1 MQVQDLPPIGT
12 IQAIP
17 RKESPYD
24 TECVAASTAT
34 ALPASIA
41 LFQNYTT
48 FTNAPGVIAGGG
60 GNSTTKQKDRDTNLS
75 GATGALPQGYQLFW
89 YEWRTSVHAMDANLN
104 TPGTAYVFEALQR
117 IRRLGAVK
125 YLATQ
130 NPLVTLSL
138 VDLVS
143 YVDSFFVSTTNE
155 QQTLITNTIGFRGG
169 KTMTVGG
176 KPYKI
181 NPTEQLSVT
190 LFFPGSNANYSQSF
204 NPSTIG
210 PTAVNYFATSWLDGV
225 LLRATGA

>member
-17 RKESPYD
+17 RKESPFD
-24 TECVAASTAT
+24 SECIAAATAT
-34 ALPASIA
+34 ALPATLA
-41 LFQNYTT
+41 LFQTYRT
-48 FTNAPGVIAGGG
+48 FQNAPTAIAGGG
-60 GNSTTKQKDRDTNLS
+60 GNVTTKQPDRDTNLS

-89 YEWRTSVHAMDANLN
+89 YEWRLSIHALDANLN

-143 YVDSFFVSTTNE
+143 YVDSFQVSTTNE
-155 QQTLITNTIGFRGG
+155 QQTTIVNHLGFRGG

-181 NPTEQLSVT
+181 NPTEQLSVNIY
-190 LFFPGSNANYSQSF
+190 FPGSNANYSQAF

-210 PTAVNYFATSWLDGV
+210 PTAINWFATTWLDGV

>member
-17 RKESPYD
+17 RKESPFD
-24 TECVAASTAT
+24 SECLAT
-34 ALPASIA
+34 AVSTSLPANLA
-41 LFQNYTT
+41 LFQTYRT
-48 FTNAPGVIAGGG
+48 FQNAPTAIAGGG
-60 GNSTTKQKDRDTNLS
+60 GNVTVKQPDRDTNLS

-89 YEWRTSVHAMDANLN
+89 YEWRVSIHALDANLN
-104 TPGTAYVFEALQR
+104 TPGTCYVFEALQR

-130 NPLVTLSL
+130 NPLVTISL

-143 YVDSFFVSTTNE
+143 YVDSFYVNTTNE
-155 QQTLITNTIGFRGG
+155 QQTVIANAIGFRGG

-181 NPTEQLSVT
+181 NPTC
-190 LFFPGSNANYSQSF
+190 GIA
-204 NPSTIG
+204 
-210 PTAVNYFATSWLDGV
+210 A
-225 LLRATGA
+225 

>member
-34 ALPASIA
+34 SLPSQIQ

-48 FTNAPGVIAGGG
+48 FQVAPGLIAGGG
-60 GNSTTKQKDRDTNLS
+60 GNLDTKQLNRDTNLS

-89 YEWRTSVHAMDANLN
+89 YEWRVSIHALTANLN
-104 TPGTAYVFEALQR
+104 TEGTAYVFEALQR
-117 IRRLGAVK
+117 IRRLGAAK

-130 NPLVTLSL
+130 NPLVTVALL
-138 VDLVS
+138 DLTS
-143 YVDSFFVSTTNE
+143 YIDSYFVSTTME
-155 QQTLITNTIGFRGG
+155 QTTTITNAIGFRGG
-169 KTMTVGG
+169 KTMTVGS

-181 NPTEQLSVT
+181 NE
-190 LFFPGSNANYSQSF
+190 G
-204 NPSTIG
+204 
-210 PTAVNYFATSWLDGV
+210 
-225 LLRATGA
+225 LLAA

>member
-17 RKESPYD
+17 RKESPFD
-24 TECVAASTAT
+24 SECIAATTAT

-41 LFQNYTT
+41 LFQTYRT
-48 FTNAPGVIAGGG
+48 FQNAPGAIAGGG
-60 GNSTTKQKDRDTNLS
+60 GNATAKQPDRDTNLS

-89 YEWRTSVHAMDANLN
+89 YEWRTSIHALDANLN
-104 TPGTAYVFEALQR
+104 TPGTCYVFEALQR
-117 IRRLGAVK
+117 VRRLGAVK

-130 NPLVTLSL
+130 NPLVTVSL
-138 VDLVS
+138 ADLIS
-143 YVDSFFVSTTNE
+143 YIDSLFVSTTNE
-155 QQTLITNTIGFRGG
+155 QQTVVTNSIGFRGG

-181 NPTEQLSVT
+181 NPTEQLSVSI
-190 LFFPGSNANYSQSF
+190 FFPGSNSGYSQAF

-210 PTAVNYFATSWLDGV
+210 PTPVNYYATSYLDGV